1 MKGIV
6 GFVAGAAVGA
16 VVSYLITCKVERDK
30 ATQQIDAVK
39 AKMSELKED
48 NDILRDVRK
57 KAQENYEKPF
67 YKIAETAEP
76 ENKNNTV
83 EYNKVFKPK
92 EVVKDV
98 KDAIPGIKQVD
109 ESGYFQYIQNKSYG
123 ESVFTFYQ
131 GDGSLVDEETG
142 MKVINPEKYVGP
154 NGVDAMKECTV
165 EEVYFVDE
173 KDEIINCITIAEDSY
188 YDKTEP
194 ETDED

>member
-48 NDILRDVRK
+48 NDVLRDVRK

-67 YKIAETAEP
+67 YKIADVPEQ
-76 ENKNNTV
+76 ENKNNEV

-194 ETDED
+194 ETEED

>member
-1 MKGIV
+1 MKGII

-57 KAQENYEKPF
+57 KAEKNYEKPF
-67 YKIAETAEP
+67 YKITDVPEQ
-76 ENKNNTV
+76 ENKNNDV

-154 NGVDAMKECTV
+154 NGVDAMRECTV

-194 ETDED
+194 ETEED

>member
-67 YKIAETAEP
+67 YKIAETSP
-76 ENKNNTV
+76 VKNNET
-83 EYNKVFKPK
+83 EYNKIYKPK

-98 KDAIPGIKQVD
+98 KDAEPGIKQVD
-109 ESGYFQYIQNKSYG
+109 EAGYFQYIQNKSYG

-131 GDGSLVDEETG
+131 GDGSLVDQ
-142 MKVINPEKYVGP
+142 P
-154 NGVDAMKECTV
+154 
-165 EEVYFVDE
+165 
-173 KDEIINCITIAEDSY
+173 
-188 YDKTEP
+188 
-194 ETDED
+194 